1 LIDPLSR
8 FERIRDLYLTYL
20 ETAFRIGAEPVQAA
34 RRKLLEDTD
43 ALCADPLVEPQP
55 RYRRSGL
62 RIDQLAGPAGGTWM
76 PSIDDA
82 TREAFVRVAMAG
94 LLPTTEDAA
103 SGETIGR
110 FQLFTHQLHMLRRG
124 VVSGTPGIVT
134 SGTGS
139 GKTESFL
146 LPIIAAIVNEAR
158 RWPASP
164 ELAGWQP
171 WWRASGAAD
180 WTTLR
185 ATGAPDDLVTF
196 ARDAEARGRPKAVRA
211 LILYPMNAL
220 VEDQMVRLRRA
231 LDSDAVHDVMDSA
244 IGGNRI
250 FFGRYTSATP
260 VTGWLRHP
268 RLTGRRER
276 SRVER
281 KVHDLYLASR
291 EAEETWAA
299 AHAEVVRQREA
310 GEEVDEFLPFN
321 FPRPAGAEMIS
332 RWDMQRHA
340 PDLLIT
346 NTSMLSTMLARE
358 LDESIWRD
366 TRAWLT
372 SDDDAYFYLVLDE
385 LHLQRGTAGTEVAF
399 LLKALTQRLG
409 LDDTCHRHKLRVLA
423 SSASLPTE
431 GALRETS
438 ISYLWDM
445 FGTGGLGAAGQRE
458 HWAEAIVPGE
468 TEPLGP
474 LGGGPLDAALVA
486 RSIDAALT
494 GIDASRPPAAGL
506 TWSTL
511 CDALGVPPG
520 DTPIVAA
527 VVRAGEIIEHGC
539 LDGEATRATG
549 LPDIAAVLF
558 GAASDGVRAVHAL
571 VRLRAIS
578 EHWEEW
584 FGESFPG
591 SVPSFRLHLFLR
603 ALEGLFAAPILAS
616 GDSVDARRAALFG
629 DITVERGLRL
639 GTRLVD
645 GRKAR
650 YLELLYC
657 EGCGV
662 LLFGGI
668 RGLSPDGT
676 GAVEL
681 LPHDPD
687 PEALPERAKAQQ
699 FEALSYDDFAVF
711 LPWVDRFGPAS
722 NERPSSSTAHGDWVA
737 ADLDAFTGSVRRL
750 PPGSTATGVAGYL
763 YVFGP
768 GTDSWNRD
776 SAKEGTAVPCQCP
789 ACEES
794 YHSRPVTMRTSPLR
808 NFRVGFAKTTQLLA
822 SELLA
827 SLKEDETKS
836 RLVSFADSR
845 QDAAGAALD
854 IERRHHEDVR
864 REVLVDE
871 LARVARERPSRE
883 TLAAELADID
893 RRIREDL
900 DQAEADGC
908 LRRRPIVR
916 AALAA
921 GDDDSVA
928 MVEIVDL
935 VESSELVVKPALAR
949 LVTLGIH
956 PTDPAGVAPINVA
969 DASFAW
975 EQLFDIDDAGQV
987 SWKTDHAFAAQL
999 QAARVHV
1006 VTDLRKLVNQTV
1018 FNRSYFA
1025 LEEAGLGYPCL
1036 ALTGRTREAVAPD
1049 DAMLRVVADNYRYE
1063 PTEWGSNTARAWRVW
1078 GDLPDSARLRRF
1090 ADAAFGTDAPDR
1102 VDAFLEAMRNQGHRD
1117 GLIQALAL
1125 RVRPV
1130 GAGHPYWRCDNCGR
1144 VHLHRG
1150 AERCTRCRRALPAEA
1165 GGTATELRSRN
1176 YLAKRVEGGV
1186 GGIRLRSEELTGMTA
1201 DPSARLRRF
1210 KGILVRDTDDILPA
1224 GEVMT
1229 SPTKPSLERA
1239 ARVIDLLSVTT
1250 TMEVGVDIGDLR
1262 AVFQANMPPQRFNYQ
1277 QRVGRAGRRGQAFST
1292 VLTVCRSRSHDL
1304 HYYRHPRQIT
1314 GDPPPPP
1321 FLTKGLALIG
1331 QRMVRK
1337 TWLLAAFRDLRGRV
1351 PAGTPWPAD
1360 LSRPDTHGEFM
1371 PVSDYLS
1378 GNWRVRIADALARTR
1393 SAAEAYA
1400 AWCALDSNLDV
1411 ADLLDGI
1418 DRDTILIGLDRAA
1431 GDELAAH
1438 GLAEALAE
1446 IGLFP
1451 MFGMPTRV
1459 RNLHTRLVYMPDEQQ
1474 IVARTIDRDLEVA
1487 IQEFAPGHELVEDKR
1502 VHRAIG
1508 FTGDL
1513 LAGHIRG
1520 GIARIRAAGAA
1531 LSAPLRLVQ
1540 CPVCT
1545 AWTNLGTST
1554 DPTVECTACLA
1565 IVPTDTARPA
1575 YVPAGFTTEFA
1586 PRSQRDT
1593 DTTSTRANKTSMAEA
1608 RPFQVTAVPS
1618 SNLEIQF
1625 DAQARVYRLNRG
1637 EWDGTQW
1644 LGFNATPLELNL
1656 SVTERRRPS
1665 GGARHRVRTYVQS
1678 ILVDPAHLPTTTSFA
1693 AMPGPSPIQD
1703 FFLAAPRVT
1712 DALVMAPAEVHPALA
1727 LLGGVRG
1734 PGNSSPTTIGFRAGA
1749 LSATFMLVYAAAIR
1763 LDVAPEEFEVLE
1775 PRVVSTPD
1783 GRTRPVLHMC
1793 DMLVNGSGLCARLV
1807 SEPAAP
1813 LVLDLVR
1820 EILDGTG
1827 GGPLADLRRHTHAG
1841 SCDQSCYRC
1850 LSRYGNQ
1857 AYHGLLD
1864 WRLGLDVLG
1873 LLDEPGFAVGLDGRF
1888 DTPGLV
1894 DWPELAARYARD
1906 VSELL
1911 GCTERRTVDNLE
1923 LVCVAPDRWL
1933 VVIHPFWDWERLLV
1947 DRAALTAFGDAN
1959 GRLIPATTFDLAR
1972 RLVST
1977 VELARR

>member
-1 LIDPLSR
+1 MSR

-20 ETAFRIGAEPVQAA
+20 ETAFRIGAEPVQVA
-34 RRKLLEDTD
+34 RRRLLEDTD
-43 ALCADPLVEPQP
+43 ALCTDPLVEPQP
-55 RYRRSGL
+55 RYRRSGV
-62 RIDQLAGPAGGTWM
+62 RIDQLTGSAGASWM
-76 PSIDDA
+76 PDLDDGA
-82 TREAFVRVAMAG
+82 RDAFVRVAMAG
-94 LLPTTEDAA
+94 LLPTTVD
-103 SGETIGR
+103 SETGRTVGR
-110 FQLFTHQLHMLRRG
+110 FELFTHQLRMLRRG
-124 VVSGTPGIVT
+124 IVSGTPGIVT

-139 GKTESFL
+139 GKTEAFL

-158 RWPASP
+158 HWPASP
-164 ELAGWQP
+164 QLAGWQP
-171 WWRASGAAD
+171 WWSAGGAPD
-180 WTTLR
+180 WATLR
-185 ATGAPDDLVTF
+185 ATGAPSDLVTF
-196 ARDAEARGRPKAVRA
+196 ARDAEASGRPKAVRA

-231 LDSDAVHDVMDSA
+231 LDSDSVHAAMDSVL
-244 IGGNRI
+244 GGNRI

-268 RLTGRRER
+268 RVTGRRER

-281 KVHDLYLASR
+281 KVHELYLSSR

-299 AHAEVVRQREA
+299 AHAEVARQREA
-310 GEEVDEFLPFN
+310 GEDVDELLPFN
-321 FPRPAGAEMIS
+321 FPRPAGAEMMS

-358 LDESIWRD
+358 LDEPIWRD

-372 SDDDAYFYLVLDE
+372 SDDNAYFYLVLDE

-399 LLKALTQRLG
+399 LLKALTRRLG
-409 LDDTCHRHKLRVLA
+409 LDDPRHRHKLRVLA

-445 FGTGGLGAAGQRE
+445 FGTGGLGVAGHRE
-458 HWAEAIVPGE
+458 DWAEAIVPGE
-468 TEPLGP
+468 TEPLEP
-474 LGGGPLDAALVA
+474 LGDGPLDAGRVA
-486 RSIDAALT
+486 RSIDAALN
-494 GIDASRPPAAGL
+494 GVDASQPPAVGPAWL
-506 TWSTL
+506 TL
-511 CDALGVPPG
+511 CSALCIPPG

-539 LDGEATRATG
+539 LDGEVTRATG
-549 LPDIAAVLF
+549 LADIAAALF
-558 GAASDGVRAVHAL
+558 GNMPDSVRAVHAL

-578 EHWEEW
+578 EHWNEW
-584 FGESFPG
+584 FGQGFPG
-591 SVPSFRLHLFLR
+591 SAPSFRLHLFLR
-603 ALEGLFAAPILAS
+603 ALEGLFAAPILATE
-616 GDSVDARRAALFG
+616 DSVEARRTALFE

-639 GTRLVD
+639 GTRQVD
-645 GRKAR
+645 GRRPR

-662 LLFGGI
+662 LLFGGV
-668 RGLSPDGT
+668 RGRSPDGT
-676 GAVEL
+676 GAIEL

-699 FEALSYDDFAVF
+699 FEALSHDDFAVF
-711 LPWVDRFGPAS
+711 LPWVDRFAPIS
-722 NERPSSSTAHGDWVA
+722 NERPGSAAAHGDWVA
-737 ADLDAFTGSVRRL
+737 ADLDPFTGSVRRL
-750 PPGSTATGVAGYL
+750 APGASATGVAGYL
-763 YVFGP
+763 YVFGA
-768 GTDSWNRD
+768 GTDRWNRD
-776 SAKEGTAVPCQCP
+776 SAHVGTAVPCQCP

-794 YHSRPVTMRTSPLR
+794 YHTRPVTMRTSPLR

-827 SLKEDETKS
+827 SLKEDDSGS

-871 LARVARERPSRE
+871 IARFARERPTRAAL
-883 TLAAELADID
+883 TAELADID
-893 RRIREDL
+893 RHIRADL
-900 DQAEADGC
+900 DQAEADG
-908 LRRRPIVR
+908 LLARRPIVR
-916 AALAA
+916 ALLAA
-921 GDDDSVA
+921 GNDDSVA
-928 MVEIVDL
+928 MVDIIDL
-935 VESSELVVKPALAR
+935 VETSELVVKPALAR
-949 LVTLGIH
+949 LVTLGVH
-956 PTDPAGVAPINVA
+956 PTDPAGVAPIDA
-969 DASFAW
+969 AGASFAW
-975 EQLFDIDDAGQV
+975 EQLFEIEDGGQV
-987 SWKTDHAFAAQL
+987 CWNTDHAFAAEL

-1006 VTDLRKLVNQTV
+1006 VSDLRKLVNQTV

-1063 PTEWGSNTARAWRVW
+1063 PTEWGANTARPWGGW
-1078 GDLPDSARLRRF
+1078 GDLPDNARLRRF
-1090 ADAAFGTDAPDR
+1090 ADAAFGDDAPTR
-1102 VDAFLEAMRNQGHRD
+1102 VNAFLETMRNQGHRD
-1117 GLIQALAL
+1117 GMIQAIAL
-1125 RVRPV
+1125 RVHPI

-1150 AERCTRCRRALPAEA
+1150 AERCTRCRRSLPAEA
-1165 GGTATELRSRN
+1165 SGTAAELRSRN

-1224 GEVMT
+1224 GEVM
-1229 SPTKPSLERA
+1229 SAPTRPSLERA
-1239 ARVIDLLSVTT
+1239 ARIVDLLSVTT

-1304 HYYRHPRQIT
+1304 HYYRNPRQIT

-1321 FLTKGLALIG
+1321 FLTKGLVLIA

-1337 TWLLAAFRDLRGRV
+1337 TWLLEAFRDLRDRV
-1351 PAGTPWPAD
+1351 PVGTPWPAD
-1360 LSRPDTHGEFM
+1360 RSRPDSHGEFM
-1371 PVSDYLS
+1371 PVSDYLN
-1378 GNWRVRIADALARTR
+1378 GDWRARIAEALDRTR
-1393 SAAEAYA
+1393 PAAEAYA
-1400 AWCALDSNLDV
+1400 NWCAVDSSLEI
-1411 ADLLDGI
+1411 ADLLNGI
-1418 DRDTILIGLDRAA
+1418 DRETILVGLDHAA
-1431 GDELAAH
+1431 GDELAAR

-1446 IGLFP
+1446 VGLFP
-1451 MFGMPTRV
+1451 MFGMPTRI
-1459 RNLHTRLVYMPDEQQ
+1459 RNLHTRLIYLRDEQQ
-1474 IVARTIDRDLEVA
+1474 VVARTIDRDLEVA

-1513 LAGHIRG
+1513 LAGHVRN
-1520 GIARIRAAGAA
+1520 GIARMRPSGAA

-1554 DPTVECTACLA
+1554 DPAIECTACLA

-1608 RPFQVTAVPS
+1608 RPFAMTAVPA

-1637 EWDGTQW
+1637 EWNGTQW
-1644 LGFNATPLELNL
+1644 LGFNAMPLELDL
-1656 SVTERRRPS
+1656 PVTELRRPS
-1665 GGARHRVRTYVQS
+1665 GGARHRARTYVQS
-1678 ILVDPAHLPTTTSFA
+1678 VLVDPNHLPTKTRFA
-1693 AMPGPSPIQD
+1693 AMAGQTPIQD
-1703 FFLAAPRVT
+1703 FYLAAPRVT
-1712 DALVMAPAEVHPALA
+1712 DALVLAPADVHPALA
-1727 LLGGVRG
+1727 LLGGIPG
-1734 PGNSSPTTIGFRAGA
+1734 PGSISPTTIGFRAGA
-1749 LSATFMLVYAAAIR
+1749 LSATFMLVYAAAVR

-1775 PRVVSTPD
+1775 PRVVATPD

-1793 DMLVNGSGLCARLV
+1793 DMLMNGSGLCARLV

-1813 LVLDLVR
+1813 LVLHLVR
-1820 EILDGTG
+1820 EILAGTG
-1827 GGPLADLRRHTHAG
+1827 GGPLAGLRRHDHAG

-1873 LLDEPGFAVGLDGRF
+1873 LFDVPGFAVGLDGRF
-1888 DTPGLV
+1888 NTPGLV
-1894 DWPELAARYARD
+1894 DWPELAGRYARD

-1911 GCTERRTVDNLE
+1911 GGAERRTIADLE
-1923 LVCVAPDRWL
+1923 VIRVAPDRWL

-1947 DRAALTAFGDAN
+1947 DRPALSAFGDAN